1 MDAMMIMHPDDAKAI
16 EVLRSIKGFDKVAR
30 AAMDYGYERLYRG
43 ENLGE
48 MVQVNSENFPQV
60 YYPFLEVVKAV
71 GIDEPEIFIYN
82 DPIMNAFTYG
92 DNNPFIAISSSMVE
106 KMSRD
111 ELKCV
116 IAHECGHIICHHTL
130 YLTILAILENL
141 GFALQIV
148 SEALLLPLLAGL
160 RYWRRCGELSADRCA
175 AAVVGE
181 KVFQMQMLKLT
192 CGLGEVHGSPYQLV
206 EQAREYES
214 MQNAS
219 WWNRIQQEMRI
230 MFYTHPQMCHRA
242 LEIDRWKK
250 SWQYRQLIAEPQRE
264 VAL

>member
-1 MDAMMIMHPDDAKAI
+1 M
-16 EVLRSIKGFDKVAR
+16 
-30 AAMDYGYERLYRG
+30 
-43 ENLGE
+43 
-48 MVQVNSENFPQV
+48 
-60 YYPFLEVVKAV
+60 
-71 GIDEPEIFIYN
+71 
-82 DPIMNAFTYG
+82 
-92 DNNPFIAISSSMVE
+92 
-106 KMSRD
+106 
-111 ELKCV
+111 
-116 IAHECGHIICHHTL
+116 
-130 YLTILAILENL
+130 LAIVENL

-160 RYWRRCGELSADRCA
+160 RYWSRCGELSADRCA

-206 EQAREYES
+206 EQAMGYKS

-219 WWNRIQQEMRI
+219 LWNRIQQKLRV

-250 SWQYRQLIAEPQRE
+250 SWQYHQLITEQQKE

>member
-1 MDAMMIMHPDDAKAI
+1 
-16 EVLRSIKGFDKVAR
+16 
-30 AAMDYGYERLYRG
+30 
-43 ENLGE
+43 
-48 MVQVNSENFPQV
+48 
-60 YYPFLEVVKAV
+60 
-71 GIDEPEIFIYN
+71 
-82 DPIMNAFTYG
+82 
-92 DNNPFIAISSSMVE
+92 
-106 KMSRD
+106 MSRD

-130 YLTILAILENL
+130 YLTMLAILENL

>member
-30 AAMDYGYERLYRG
+30 VAMDYGYERLYRG

-130 YLTILAILENL
+130 YLTMLAILENL
-141 GFALQIV
+141 EFALQIV

-192 CGLGEVHGSPYQLV
+192 CGLGEIHGSPYQLV